1 MDNTN
6 TTANTETE
14 ITTEANSWWLSPED
28 ITATLEKIAKFR
40 KVVAKLGMTTDVAL
54 HLGETQTFTTHH
66 ELTGVEYNKTNTLCT
81 ITGTDFVLPGGNQ
94 LAATL
99 DIDPEGTIIRS
110 NPAFTAAEVPAEFH
124 AADGTRCDHCGI
136 RQHRKQAVV
145 VWSETDGFKQVGY
158 TCVKPYLGISPA
170 SLFKFV
176 QEMNE
181 VTNFSGFAA
190 RTATTTDLYVRLAAL
205 ATLTYGFVKSNSQ
218 DSIPTRNVVA
228 DALHYNADT
237 FKKEYPLMAN
247 ASDAV
252 LAAAADLANAAMAW
266 AKEQNGNEYLSN
278 LRIASQRYV
287 ATGNEGLL
295 ASLPA
300 AYQRNIADAAE
311 KIVKADKP
319 VSEWLGTAG
328 EKITFTAAITRLTVE
343 DGDYGPTAFAMLVTE
358 TGAQVWY
365 TTSPGTAAYNELA
378 DAQDREAQVQVTA
391 TVKNVRTNRNN
402 DKVTVITRAKAQMLA
417 IR

>member
-14 ITTEANSWWLSPED
+14 INTEVNTWWLSPED
-28 ITATLEKIAKFR
+28 IAATQEKIAKFR

-54 HLGETQTFTTHH
+54 HLGKTDTFTTHH
-66 ELTGVEYNKTNTLCT
+66 EITGVEYTKTNTLCT
-81 ITGTDFVLPGGNQ
+81 ITGTDFVLPGGYQ

-99 DIDPEGTIIRS
+99 DIDAEGTIIRS
-110 NPAFTAAEVPAEFH
+110 NPMFTAAEVPAEFH
-124 AADGTRCDHCGI
+124 AADGTRCDLCGV

-170 SLFKFV
+170 SLFRFV
-176 QEMNE
+176 QELNE

-190 RTATTTDLYVRLAAL
+190 RTATTTELFVRLAAL

-218 DSIPTRNVVA
+218 DSIPTRCVINDAIYSTA
-228 DALHYNADT
+228 DS
-237 FKKEYPLMAN
+237 FKKDYPLMAN

-252 LAAAADLANAAMAW
+252 RAAAADLADAAMAW
-266 AKEQNGNEYLSN
+266 VKEQSGDLYLSN
-278 LRIASQRYV
+278 LRIASQRYL

-300 AYQRNIADAAE
+300 AYQRTLAAAAE
-311 KIVKADKP
+311 KTVKADKP

-328 EKITFTAAITRLTVE
+328 EKVTFTAAITRLTVE
-343 DGDYGPTAFAMLVTE
+343 DGDYGPTAFVMLVTE

-378 DAQDREAQVQVTA
+378 DAHDGGAQVQVTA
-391 TVKNVRTNRNN
+391 TIKNIRTNRNN